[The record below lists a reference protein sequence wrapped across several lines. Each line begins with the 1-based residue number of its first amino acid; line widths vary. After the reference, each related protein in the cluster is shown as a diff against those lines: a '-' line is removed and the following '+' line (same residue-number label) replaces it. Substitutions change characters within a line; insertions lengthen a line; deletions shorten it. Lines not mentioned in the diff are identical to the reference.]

1 MAIFER
7 IDSWVG
13 RNLFVPL
20 VIRWCQQF
28 GVTQHRVHRVCW
40 FIAALI
46 AFYFADS
53 TASKILL
60 GCFAVLMC
68 VVAGLVSDHTPATSW
83 RWFRLMIIAFFAYHA
98 FRLDYRPFY
107 DLLVL
112 VAEYASTIRTIQ
124 PLEASEPK
132 AKLARESA

>member
-13 RNLFVPL
+13 KNLFVPL

-40 FIAALI
+40 FIAALL
-46 AFYFADS
+46 AFYFAHS
-53 TASKILL
+53 MASKIFF
-60 GCFAVLMC
+60 GCFAVFMC
-68 VVAGLVSDHTPATSW
+68 FEAGLMSDNVPSTSW
-83 RWFRLMIIAFFAYHA
+83 RWFRLLVIACLAVDVFE
-98 FRLDYRPFY
+98 LNYRPIY

-112 VAEYASTIRTIQ
+112 IAEYASTIRTIP
-124 PLEASEPK
+124 PLEVSAPK
-132 AKLARESA
+132 AKLVQESA

>member
-40 FIAALI
+40 FIAALL
-46 AFYFADS
+46 AFYFAHS
-53 TASKILL
+53 LASKVFL

-68 VVAGLVSDHTPATSW
+68 LMAGLMSDNVPSTSW
-83 RWFRLMIIAFFAYHA
+83 RWFRLMIIGFLAYDAFQ
-98 FRLDYRPFY
+98 LDYRPVY
-107 DLLVL
+107 DMLVL
-112 VAEYASTIRTIQ
+112 IAEYASTIRTIP
-124 PLEASEPK
+124 PLEAKEPM